1 MGEEWVCDGCARGG
15 EGGEGHGKGVEGR
28 WKGGVMGVQ
37 GVCEGG
43 ALGVQRACGGCVTVG
58 QWVCNG
64 CATGSANGVQW
75 VCNGSA
81 MGAQSLRGGG
91 GGGACKERE
100 LSVQRPSKAAGG
112 AAQ

>member
-1 MGEEWVCDGCARGG
+1 MCKGGCSGCA
-15 EGGEGHGKGVEGR
+15 
-28 WKGGVMGVQ
+28 MGVQ
-37 GVCEGG
+37 RV
-43 ALGVQRACGGCVTVG
+43 LHRGVQRVCGGCVTVG

-91 GGGACKERE
+91 GGERARGV
-100 LSVQRPSKAAGG
+100 S
-112 AAQ
+112 